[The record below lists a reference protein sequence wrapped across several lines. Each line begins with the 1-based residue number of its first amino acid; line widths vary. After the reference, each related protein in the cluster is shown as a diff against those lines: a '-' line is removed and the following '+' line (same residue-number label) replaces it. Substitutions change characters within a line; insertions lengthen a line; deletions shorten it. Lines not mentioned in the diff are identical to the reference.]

1 MKNRILIITDGSAI
15 GNPGPGGWAAIFA
28 CERRKWSISG
38 AAAMTTA
45 SEMELTAAVEALR
58 SVEMPSVIN
67 LRSDSEYL
75 IRGMRHLVTRWAGQ
89 GWRNNR
95 GTPLQNVAH
104 WQELCRLATIH
115 HIDWRWVRGH
125 NGHPIQTQADELAYF
140 RAREAWVRLRA
151 AA

>member
-28 CERRKWSISG
+28 SERHKWSISG
-38 AAAMTTA
+38 SAPWTTA
-45 SEMELTAAVEALR
+45 SEMELMAAIGALR
-58 SVEMPSVIN
+58 SLEAPSRVD

-95 GTPLQNVAH
+95 GTPLQYVDH
-104 WQELCRLATIH
+104 WQELCRLASVH
-115 HIDWRWVRGH
+115 CIDWRWVRGH
-125 NGHPIQTQADELAYF
+125 NGHPIQTHADELAYSQ
-140 RAREAWVRLRA
+140 ARRELVRLRTA
-151 AA
+151 A